1 MRTLKH
7 TMQKRGRHFTIEV
20 LALVASVILYG
31 IPFIFII
38 LNSLKTRR
46 EAGLMKLSLPD
57 TFHFENYAEIFS
69 YNDYI
74 VVRSFFNSIFITAFS
89 IVILTIVCSLAG
101 FVLQRRKNRP
111 TNIVNTLFLAGLMLP
126 PTILPT
132 IWVMDFLGIYRS
144 LFGMV
149 LVEVAL
155 NIPFTVMLYRA
166 YVATVPLEIEEA
178 AVIDGCPRNS
188 MFYKIVFPLLKPVS
202 STVIVLNAVTI
213 FNDFVNPLYFLPGA
227 KNSTVQ
233 LTLNMFMGRFVSSWH
248 LLFADVVLIT
258 LPPLALFIFFNKK
271 IVDGMTA
278 GAIKG

>member
-1 MRTLKH
+1 MSTMKLKMH
-7 TMQKRGRHFTIEV
+7 KQKRHIVTELMAITF
-20 LALVASVILYG
+20 SMILYG
-31 IPFIFII
+31 IPFVFII
-38 LNSLKTRR
+38 LNSFKTRR

-57 TFHFENYAEIFS
+57 PFQFKNYSEVFAQ
-69 YNDYI
+69 NDYI
-74 VVRSFFNSIFITAFS
+74 VVRSFYNSIVITALS
-89 IVILTIVCSLAG
+89 ILILTIVCSLAG
-101 FVLQRRKNRP
+101 FILQRRKGKP

-132 IWVMDFLGIYRS
+132 IWVMDFIGVYRS

-155 NIPFTVMLYRA
+155 NIPFTVMIYRA
-166 YVATVPLEIEEA
+166 YVGTIPLEIEEA
-178 AVIDGCPRNS
+178 AVIDGCPRSNL
-188 MFYKIVFPLLKPVS
+188 FWRIVFPLLKPVS

-233 LTLNMFMGRFVSSWH
+233 LTLNMFMGRFGSSWN

-258 LPPLALFIFFNKK
+258 LPPLVLFIFFNKK

>member
-1 MRTLKH
+1 MHK
-7 TMQKRGRHFTIEV
+7 QKRHIVIE
-20 LALVASVILYG
+20 LVAIVLSGLIYG
-31 IPFIFII
+31 IPFVFIL
-38 LNSLKTRR
+38 LNSFKTRR
-46 EAGLMKLSLPD
+46 EAGLMKLSFPEPIQ
-57 TFHFENYAEIFS
+57 FKNYAEVLAQ
-69 YNDYI
+69 NDYI
-74 VVRSFFNSIFITAFS
+74 VVRSFYNSIVITALS
-89 IVILTIVCSLAG
+89 ILILTIVCSLAG
-101 FVLQRRKNRP
+101 YILQRRKGKP
-111 TNIVNTLFLAGLMLP
+111 TSVVNFLFLAGLMLP

-132 IWVMDFLGIYRS
+132 IWVMDFIGIYRS

-166 YVATVPLEIEEA
+166 YVGSVPLEIEEA
-178 AVIDGCPRNS
+178 AVIDGCPRSNL
-188 MFYKIVFPLLKPVS
+188 FWRIVFPLLKPVS

-227 KNSTVQ
+227 RNSTVQ
-233 LTLNMFMGRFVSSWH
+233 LTLNMFMGRFGSSWN

-258 LPPLALFIFFNKK
+258 LPPLILFIFFNKK

>member
-1 MRTLKH
+1 MHRK
-7 TMQKRGRHFTIEV
+7 KRHIVTELV
-20 LALVASVILYG
+20 SLSLAVVLYG
-31 IPFIFII
+31 IPFIFIL

-46 EAGLMKLSLPD
+46 EAGLMKLSLPSPIQ
-57 TFHFENYAEIFS
+57 FQNYAEVFTQ
-69 YNDYI
+69 NDYI
-74 VVRSFFNSIFITAFS
+74 VVRSFFNSIVITALS
-89 IVILTIVCSLAG
+89 IVILIIVCSLAG
-101 FVLQRRKNRP
+101 FILQRRKNKP
-111 TNIVNTLFLAGLMLP
+111 TNIVNALFLAGLMLP

-132 IWVMDFLGIYRS
+132 IWVMDFIGVYRS
-144 LFGMV
+144 LFGMI

-166 YVATVPLEIEEA
+166 YVGTVPLEIEEA
-178 AVIDGCPRNS
+178 AVIDGCPRNNL
-188 MFYKIVFPLLKPVS
+188 FWRIVFPLLKPVS

-233 LTLNMFMGRFVSSWH
+233 LTLYMFMGRYGSSWH

>member
-1 MRTLKH
+1 MSTIKLKKH
-7 TMQKRGRHFTIEV
+7 TQQRHVAIELVTIV
-20 LALVASVILYG
+20 FSVVLYG
-31 IPFIFII
+31 IPFVFII
-38 LNSLKTRR
+38 LNSFKTRR
-46 EAGLMKLSLPD
+46 EAGLMKLSLPNPLQ
-57 TFHFENYAEIFS
+57 FKNYSEIFAF
-69 YNDYI
+69 NDFI
-74 VVRSFFNSIFITAFS
+74 VAKSFYNSIVITALS
-89 IVILTIVCSLAG
+89 ILILTIVCSLAG
-101 FVLQRRKNRP
+101 FILQRRKGKP

-132 IWVMDFLGIYRS
+132 IWVMDFIGIYRS

-166 YVATVPLEIEEA
+166 YVGTVPLEIEEA
-178 AVIDGCPRNS
+178 AFIDGCPRKS
-188 MFYKIVFPLLKPVS
+188 LFWKIVFPLLKPVS

-227 KNSTVQ
+227 RNSTVQ
-233 LTLNMFMGRFVSSWH
+233 LTLNMFMGRFGSSWN

>member
-1 MRTLKH
+1 MGSL
-7 TMQKRGRHFTIEV
+7 V
-20 LALVASVILYG
+20 LAVVLYG
-31 IPFIFII
+31 IPFVFII
-38 LNSLKTRR
+38 FNSLKTRR
-46 EAGLMKLSLPD
+46 NAGLMRLSFPD
-57 TFHFENYAEIFS
+57 PIQFKNYAEVFTQ
-69 YNDYI
+69 NDYI
-74 VVRSFFNSIFITAFS
+74 VVRSFYNS
-89 IVILTIVCSLAG
+89 IVITALSILILTVVCSLAG
-101 FVLQRRKNRP
+101 FVLQRRKGKP
-111 TNIVNTLFLAGLMLP
+111 TNVVNILFLAGLMLP

-144 LFGMV
+144 LFGMI

-166 YVATVPLEIEEA
+166 YVGSVPLEIEEA
-178 AVIDGCPRNS
+178 AVIDGCPCVNL
-188 MFYKIVFPLLKPVS
+188 FWKIVFPLLKPVS
-202 STVIVLNAVTI
+202 ATVIVLNAVTI

-233 LTLNMFMGRFVSSWH
+233 LTLNMFMGRYGSSWH

>member
-1 MRTLKH
+1 MRTANLAMHK
-7 TMQKRGRHFTIEV
+7 QKRHIVIE
-20 LALVASVILYG
+20 LVAIVLSGLIYG
-31 IPFIFII
+31 IPFVFIL
-38 LNSLKTRR
+38 LNSFKTRR
-46 EAGLMKLSLPD
+46 EAGLMKLSFPEPIQ
-57 TFHFENYAEIFS
+57 FKNYAEVLAQ
-69 YNDYI
+69 NDYI
-74 VVRSFFNSIFITAFS
+74 VVRSFYNSIVITALS
-89 IVILTIVCSLAG
+89 ILILTIVCSLAG
-101 FVLQRRKNRP
+101 YILQRRKGKP
-111 TNIVNTLFLAGLMLP
+111 TSVVNFLFLAGLMLP

-132 IWVMDFLGIYRS
+132 IWVMDFIGIYRS

-166 YVATVPLEIEEA
+166 YVGSVPLEIEEA
-178 AVIDGCPRNS
+178 AVIDGCPRSNL
-188 MFYKIVFPLLKPVS
+188 FWRIVFPLLKPVS

-227 KNSTVQ
+227 RNSTVQ
-233 LTLNMFMGRFVSSWH
+233 LTLNMFMGRFGSSWN

-258 LPPLALFIFFNKK
+258 LPPLILFIFFNKK

>member
-1 MRTLKH
+1 MSNAKLKTH
-7 TMQKRGRHFTIEV
+7 TKKRHIVTELF
-20 LALVASVILYG
+20 AVILSGFLYG
-31 IPFIFII
+31 IPFVFIVF
-38 LNSLKTRR
+38 NSLKTRK
-46 EAGLMKLSLPD
+46 EAGLMRLSFPNPIQ
-57 TFHFENYAEIFS
+57 FNNYAEIFG
-69 YNDYI
+69 YNDFI
-74 VVRSFFNSIFITAFS
+74 VMRSFFNSIFITALS
-89 IVILTIVCSLAG
+89 IVLLTVVCSLAG
-101 FVLQRRKNRP
+101 FVLQRRKNKP
-111 TNIVNTLFLAGLMLP
+111 TNIVNALFLAGLMLP

-132 IWVMDFLGIYRS
+132 IWVMDFIGIYRS

-166 YVATVPLEIEEA
+166 YVGTVPLEIEEA
-178 AVIDGCPRNS
+178 AVIDGCPRSN
-188 MFYKIVFPLLKPVS
+188 MFCRIVFPLLKPVS

-233 LTLNMFMGRFVSSWH
+233 LTLNMFMGRFGSSWH

-258 LPPLALFIFFNKK
+258 LPPLVLFIFFNKK